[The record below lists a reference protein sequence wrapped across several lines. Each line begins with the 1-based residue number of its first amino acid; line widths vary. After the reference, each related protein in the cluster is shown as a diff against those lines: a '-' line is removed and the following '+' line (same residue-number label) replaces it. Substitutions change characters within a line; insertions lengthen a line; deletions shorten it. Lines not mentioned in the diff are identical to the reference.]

1 MAKKNSAMKKLV
13 AAAAMLGVSTTMLS
27 GATYAWFTMSREV
40 EVQNIQMTATVPE
53 DLQIS
58 VGVITAGKSL
68 NDSDSYVVDAT
79 TAPTDPNM
87 WSNTLDVSQ
96 YYTMGKIIPA
106 SSTTGANIFFTPD
119 ATAVGK
125 TVKTDGSGAQYI
137 MAANGL
143 VAQTGSGTYMTTLHA
158 NVASDTWLAS
168 GYTPASTFNTTN
180 DDGYYV
186 DVPVWLRTS
195 SDDNIA
201 LSVSAYTKKQ
211 DDTKANS
218 GATVELFK
226 AARVVVLDPTG
237 TTSNTGGSLATSKI
251 IALKADSYTGASV
264 LDYYGREVTDGA
276 VKSAGY
282 YNVDG
287 SGTIYG
293 PIEKYDAGNP
303 VVTVPGSSTNE
314 YGEGK
319 LVYVRVWLEGEDREC
334 WNQNAGQ
341 NFSINLMFEKI

>member
-1 MAKKNSAMKKLV
+1 
-13 AAAAMLGVSTTMLS
+13 
-27 GATYAWFTMSREV
+27 
-40 EVQNIQMTATVPE
+40 MTATVPE

-58 VGVITAGKSL
+58 VGVITAGKKL
-68 NDSDSYVVDAT
+68 NDSDSYVVNAA

-106 SSTTGANIFFTPD
+106 SPTTGANIYFTPY
-119 ATAVGK
+119 ATEIGK

-137 MAANGL
+137 MAASGL
-143 VAQTGSGTYMTTLHA
+143 DAQTGTSGSSYMTTLHV
-158 NVASDTWLAS
+158 NDGNTWNA
-168 GYTPASTFNTTN
+168 TPAVTFSNTQ

-195 SDDNIA
+195 SNENIQ
-201 LSVSAYTKKQ
+201 LSVSAYTRKQ

-218 GATVELFK
+218 GATVELYK
-226 AARVVVLDPTG
+226 AARVVILDPTG
-237 TTSNTGGSLATSKI
+237 DETNTPGTLTSSNI
-251 IALKADSYTGASV
+251 IELKADSYNGASV
-264 LDYYGREVTDGA
+264 LDYYGREVSDGA

-293 PIEKYDAGNP
+293 AITRYTAGNT
-303 VVTVPGSSTNE
+303 VVTVPGSANNE

-319 LVYVRVWLEGEDREC
+319 LVYVRVWLEGEDQEC

-341 NFSINLMFEKI
+341 NFSINLMFSKK